1 MNTKDGLDGGRAR
14 RGPRVPP
21 AVMRRGV
28 RLIGRRCLD
37 PALPWPVQ
45 RTRLDQFF
53 RFPLMPRGTTVT
65 EQVLGGVPATVVSPG
80 PAPARPAVSTG
91 PAPAGAVSAGTG
103 GAGRTVIHFHGG
115 GYCVGSAR
123 EALSWAGHLSA
134 AARCQVVLPEYRLAP
149 EHPHPAALEDARAV
163 VTARAAEAGPGS
175 IVLSGD
181 SAGGGL
187 ALALALSMRDE
198 RQAPPAGCILLS
210 PWLDLGRDRRAD
222 PVLVRRDVLLDP
234 ACSPRPTAPSP
245 KPPGSPPG

>member
-1 MNTKDGLDGGRAR
+1 
-14 RGPRVPP
+14 
-21 AVMRRGV
+21 
-28 RLIGRRCLD
+28 
-37 PALPWPVQ
+37 
-45 RTRLDQFF
+45 
-53 RFPLMPRGTTVT
+53 
-65 EQVLGGVPATVVSPG
+65 
-80 PAPARPAVSTG
+80 
-91 PAPAGAVSAGTG
+91 
-103 GAGRTVIHFHGG
+103 
-115 GYCVGSAR
+115 
-123 EALSWAGHLSA
+123 
-134 AARCQVVLPEYRLAP
+134 
-149 EHPHPAALEDARAV
+149 